1 MPFMALRLYR
11 HPISGHCHRVELYLS
26 LLGLPHELVHVD
38 LMAGAHKQPA
48 FLSKNPFGEVPVL
61 EDGDVTLA
69 DSTAILVYLA
79 ERYDTDARFWPR
91 APEGR
96 AQVQRWLSVASGA
109 LAAGPGT
116 ARKIKL
122 LGVKLDHERAVTV
135 ARSLFTVLE
144 SELQQRAFL
153 VGSSPTLADVALY
166 AYVARAPE
174 GDISLETYPA
184 ISAWLARIEALPGFV
199 PMQITKKS

>member
-1 MPFMALRLYR
+1 MSLRLHR

-26 LLGLPHELVHVD
+26 LLGLDHELVHVD
-38 LMAGAHKQPA
+38 LMTGAQKQPA

-61 EDGDVTLA
+61 EDGELTLA
-69 DSTAILVYLA
+69 DSTAILLYLA

-91 APEGR
+91 TPEGR
-96 AQVQRWLSVASGA
+96 ARVQRWFSVASGA
-109 LAAGPGT
+109 LVAGPAT

-122 LGVKLDHERAVTV
+122 LGVKLDYERAVTV
-135 ARSLFTVLE
+135 AQNLFNVLE
-144 SELQQRAFL
+144 SELGQRSFL

-174 GDISLETYPA
+174 GDISLAPYPA
-184 ISAWLARIEALPGFV
+184 ISAWLGRVEALPGFV
-199 PMQITKKS
+199 PMQVTKPS